1 MDDWLKASGYGKGAT
16 VAPQTLYDLGADWYA
31 TRLDVDWRPA
41 SAVEATALFARHGLI
56 GEFWSL
62 A

>member
-1 MDDWLKASGYGKGAT
+1 MEDWLRASGYAKGAT

-31 TRLDVDWRPA
+31 TRLDVDWQPA
-41 SAVEATALFARHGLI
+41 SASEATGLFAKHGLT